1 MNNKNFK
8 SKVIKF
14 FLLGLSFVILTLQEV
29 SAQCAMCK
37 TTVENNVSYGEVGVA
52 SKLNLGI
59 MYLFF
64 APYILVA
71 IIGYLW
77 YKNSKA
83 NAKKVKISGHYR
95 R

>member
-1 MNNKNFK
+1 MDTKIFK
-8 SKVIKF
+8 SKVIKV
-14 FLLGLSFVILTLQEV
+14 FLFGLLFLIIAFQEV

-64 APYILVA
+64 APYLMVA

-83 NAKKVKISGHYR
+83 NARKIKISSHIR